1 MASNQTC
8 VGFIDMDC
16 FYVAVER
23 ARDPSLDGLPVAVCQ
38 YESWQKDTKTL
49 TASDDRRVASGG
61 SGLIAVSYEARAAG
75 VKRQMQA
82 GQARKA
88 CPRLVTVQVP
98 TEHGK
103 ANMSIYKEAGQRV
116 CDILATFADRVE
128 KRSVDEVAVDVTG
141 AARRLL
147 ETTPF
152 DDILREALQKGSHL
166 ADSQASLEMARET
179 HASTRA
185 GSSNQRERSAGGGP
199 DPRDSYDAGERAM
212 LAGAVIVARARAEV
226 TKKLGFT
233 CSGGVAPNKQLAKL
247 GCGLHKPN
255 QQTVVLRRHVAG
267 LLRDLPLDRLAG
279 LGGEFGKR
287 LKDEL
292 RVETAGDLAAKEP
305 RDLVRAG
312 VCEDEGDA
320 IRVVRMARGE
330 HDDPVKDQA
339 TYKSFAASK
348 NFFRAPLDDE
358 AAVDKWLRNFA
369 DELWDRVTKDREAH
383 ARAPTSCTVSVTRG
397 GEHRFT
403 GTVGATSAS
412 RAGALSV
419 GWGGSP
425 KTVYDAA
432 RACFRRWA
440 GEKHAGGG
448 FGITVLGVT
457 VSNFEDLQK
466 EGKGGGIMALFKK
479 PSGRSPRA
487 PSPSPAPSPPAKRGM
502 DAFLGRPRPAAEP
515 PAPRPAGAMD
525 AFLGGVR
532 KRPRVAAPGDDG
544 AAARPIDVDGDDD
557 DAPWTCAACTYEHA
571 SPAEAAYLA
580 CALCATPRTPA

>member
-1 MASNQTC
+1 MASTQAC

-49 TASDDRRVASGG
+49 KASDDRRVTSGG

-82 GQARKA
+82 AQARKA
-88 CPRLVTVQVP
+88 CPRLITVQVP

-128 KRSVDEVAVDVTG
+128 KKSVDEVAVDVTS
-141 AARRLL
+141 AARKLL

-166 ADSQASLEMARET
+166 ADSAASLEMARET

-185 GSSNQRERSAGGGP
+185 GSSKQRERSAGGGP
-199 DPRDSYDAGERAM
+199 DPRDSYDANEQTM
-212 LAGAVIVARARAEV
+212 LAGAVVVARARAAV
-226 TKKLGFT
+226 TKQLGFT

-305 RDLVRAG
+305 RDLA
-312 VCEDEGDA
+312 
-320 IRVVRMARGE
+320 
-330 HDDPVKDQA
+330 
-339 TYKSFAASK
+339 
-348 NFFRAPLDDE
+348 RAP
-358 AAVDKWLRNFA
+358 
-369 DELWDRVTKDREAH
+369 T
-383 ARAPTSCTVSVTRG
+383 RAPTSCTVSVTRG

-403 GTVGATSAS
+403 GTVGATSAT

-487 PSPSPAPSPPAKRGM
+487 PSPPAKRGM
-502 DAFLGRPRPAAEP
+502 DAFGPPRPAASP
-515 PAPRPAGAMD
+515 GAAARGAMD
-525 AFLGGVR
+525 VPRRRAQR
-532 KRPRVAAPGDDG
+532 RVADVGDDG

-557 DAPWTCAACTYEHA
+557 DAPWTCAACTYEPP
-571 SPAEAAYLA
+571 PAEAAYLA
-580 CALCATPRTPA
+580 CALCATPRPA

>member
-1 MASNQTC
+1 MASTQAC

-49 TASDDRRVASGG
+49 TA
-61 SGLIAVSYEARAAG
+61 YEARAAG

-166 ADSQASLEMARET
+166 ADSAA
-179 HASTRA
+179 
-185 GSSNQRERSAGGGP
+185 
-199 DPRDSYDAGERAM
+199 
-212 LAGAVIVARARAEV
+212 
-226 TKKLGFT
+226 
-233 CSGGVAPNKQLAKL
+233 GGVAPNKQLAKL

-292 RVETAGDLAAKEP
+292 RVETAGDL
-305 RDLVRAG
+305 
-312 VCEDEGDA
+312 
-320 IRVVRMARGE
+320 
-330 HDDPVKDQA
+330 
-339 TYKSFAASK
+339 
-348 NFFRAPLDDE
+348 
-358 AAVDKWLRNFA
+358 
-369 DELWDRVTKDREAH
+369 
-383 ARAPTSCTVSVTRG
+383 
-397 GEHRFT
+397 
-403 GTVGATSAS
+403 
-412 RAGALSV
+412 
-419 GWGGSP
+419 
-425 KTVYDAA
+425 
-432 RACFRRWA
+432 
-440 GEKHAGGG
+440 
-448 FGITVLGVT
+448 
-457 VSNFEDLQK
+457 
-466 EGKGGGIMALFKK
+466 
-479 PSGRSPRA
+479 
-487 PSPSPAPSPPAKRGM
+487 
-502 DAFLGRPRPAAEP
+502 
-515 PAPRPAGAMD
+515 
-525 AFLGGVR
+525 
-532 KRPRVAAPGDDG
+532 
-544 AAARPIDVDGDDD
+544 
-557 DAPWTCAACTYEHA
+557 
-571 SPAEAAYLA
+571 
-580 CALCATPRTPA
+580 

>member
-1 MASNQTC
+1 MASTQAC

-49 TASDDRRVASGG
+49 TASDDRRVTSGG

-88 CPRLVTVQVP
+88 CPRLITVQVP

-128 KRSVDEVAVDVTG
+128 RSVDEVAVDVTG
-141 AARRLL
+141 AARKLL

-166 ADSQASLEMARET
+166 ADSAASLEMARET

-185 GSSNQRERSAGGGP
+185 GSSKQRERSAGGGP
-199 DPRDSYDAGERAM
+199 DPSDSYDANEQTM
-212 LAGAVIVARARAEV
+212 LAGAVVVARARAAV
-226 TKKLGFT
+226 TKQLGFT

-403 GTVGATSAS
+403 GTVGATSAT

-487 PSPSPAPSPPAKRGM
+487 PPG
-502 DAFLGRPRPAAEP
+502 AA
-515 PAPRPAGAMD
+515 A
-525 AFLGGVR
+525 
-532 KRPRVAAPGDDG
+532 AAPWAFPARGAASRRRPTT

>member
-1 MASNQTC
+1 MASTQAC

-49 TASDDRRVASGG
+49 KASDDRRVTSGG

-82 GQARKA
+82 AQARKA
-88 CPRLVTVQVP
+88 CPRLITVQVP

-116 CDILATFADRVE
+116 CDILATFADRW
-128 KRSVDEVAVDVTG
+128 KEVRRQSPVGVLAREAARDDALRRHFARGAPEGLAPRGLGCVAGDG
-141 AARRLL
+141 AGDAARR
-147 ETTPF
+147 
-152 DDILREALQKGSHL
+152 RARR
-166 ADSQASLEMARET
+166 AAAASRRRT
-179 HASTRA
+179 
-185 GSSNQRERSAGGGP
+185 G
-199 DPRDSYDAGERAM
+199 RDSYDANEQTM
-212 LAGAVIVARARAEV
+212 LAGAVVVARARAAV
-226 TKKLGFT
+226 TKQLGFRVQRRRAEQAV
-233 CSGGVAPNKQLAKL
+233 GGF

-348 NFFRAPLDDE
+348 NFFQPLGNE
-358 AAVDKWLRNFA
+358 AARRQVAAEFRGRALGPRDQ
-369 DELWDRVTKDREAH
+369 DRRPTR
-383 ARAPTSCTVSVTRG
+383 AR
-397 GEHRFT
+397 
-403 GTVGATSAS
+403 
-412 RAGALSV
+412 
-419 GWGGSP
+419 
-425 KTVYDAA
+425 
-432 RACFRRWA
+432 RR
-440 GEKHAGGG
+440 
-448 FGITVLGVT
+448 
-457 VSNFEDLQK
+457 
-466 EGKGGGIMALFKK
+466 
-479 PSGRSPRA
+479 
-487 PSPSPAPSPPAKRGM
+487 PAPCP
-502 DAFLGRPRPAAEP
+502 
-515 PAPRPAGAMD
+515 
-525 AFLGGVR
+525 
-532 KRPRVAAPGDDG
+532 
-544 AAARPIDVDGDDD
+544 
-557 DAPWTCAACTYEHA
+557 
-571 SPAEAAYLA
+571 
-580 CALCATPRTPA
+580 